1 MMTPLEM
8 ILVYLV
14 APLILTAVG
23 AWGGWFFGRK
33 KQQVETIDSA
43 NTTYN
48 NIINSLEVN
57 VNKLLAK
64 NEEATAQIEK
74 LTAEV
79 KVLREEIE
87 TLKGYAKENEKLKK
101 TIVRYEKLL
110 DTHNIDY

>member
-1 MMTPLEM
+1 M
-8 ILVYLV
+8 
-14 APLILTAVG
+14 
-23 AWGGWFFGRK
+23 
-33 KQQVETIDSA
+33 
-43 NTTYN
+43 
-48 NIINSLEVN
+48 
-57 VNKLLAK
+57 LAK

>member
-1 MMTPLEM
+1 MMTPFEM
-8 ILVYLV
+8 ILIYLV

-33 KQQVETIDSA
+33 KQQVDTIDAA

-48 NIINSLEVN
+48 NIINSLEIN
-57 VNKLLAK
+57 VNKLLTK

-110 DTHNIDY
+110 DSNSIDY